1 METVVWVRALAGYR
15 LEIEF
20 SDGSRGE
27 VDVEP
32 FLFGPLHEPL
42 RDPTF
47 FEQVFIDSFGA
58 VVWPNGADIAA
69 AGLHRRLHAALIA
82 AS

>member
-1 METVVWVRALAGYR
+1 MKSVVWVRALDGYR
-15 LEIEF
+15 LEVEF

-32 FLFGPLHEPL
+32 FLFGPMYEPL

-58 VVWPNGADIAA
+58 VVWPNGADISA
-69 AGLHRRLHAALIA
+69 AGLHRRLQPALA
-82 AS
+82 PAL